1 MENAG
6 IENAVLMKISN
17 FIQQALNWSKVSV
30 KAFTKLQNI
39 FIQKLI
45 VWIIQ

>member
-6 IENAVLMKISN
+6 MENAVLMKISN
-17 FIQQALNWSKVSV
+17 FIQLALNWSKVSV

-39 FIQKLI
+39 FIKKLI